1 MKQSKTLLELNIR
14 AKFNVPHEGLLENR
28 LEFLMKI
35 KHSAFLFEIIFFEK
49 NSHIALQVY

>member
-14 AKFNVPHEGLLENR
+14 AKFNVPLEGLLENR
-28 LEFLMKI
+28 LAFLMKI
-35 KHSAFLFEIIFFEK
+35 KHSASLFEIIFLKK